1 LVSTKV
7 ANDFVSL
14 FLILCIFSFF
24 VSQQERSAIIHRFRE
39 KRKRRVWK
47 KKIRYFC
54 RKNLAD
60 RRVRVKGRFVK
71 SVAKAPG
78 ASGAS
83 TSSTGSDQSPSTG
96 GTSRS
101 ASGRGGSAQAVVTRP
116 SHQRTHSGSGDGTDV
131 SDLTGVTYTNSR
143 LPRPTAAKG
152 VRTAAR
158 QALTSPGSD
167 DDDEEDEEDEGS
179 EGEGNGEGDDG
190 DYSMEVVIGSNSD
203 AGSSSSALEA
213 DKKPPRLLKLVLTS
227 SHGDSAPH
235 STVSASSGN
244 GKLVFRA
251 PVKSEPGAAD
261 TTSAA
266 AETSSQDLSGVDILA
281 SLAAQAASESDPDD
295 VEDGDGDVFT
305 AERDLMR
312 LPSAKRIR
320 RHSIAY

>member
-1 LVSTKV
+1 LW
-7 ANDFVSL
+7 L
-14 FLILCIFSFF
+14 
-24 VSQQERSAIIHRFRE
+24 QERSAIIHRFRE

-71 SVAKAPG
+71 SAAKAPG

-83 TSSTGSDQSPSTG
+83 TSSTGSDQSPSASTN

-101 ASGRGGSAQAVVTRP
+101 ASGGRGGSVQGSSIARP

-131 SDLTGVTYTNSR
+131 SDLTGVTYSDPR
-143 LPRPTAAKG
+143 APRPAGAKG
-152 VRTAAR
+152 VRSAAR

-167 DDDEEDEEDEGS
+167 EEDDDDEDDEEEEAD
-179 EGEGNGEGDDG
+179 GDDG
-190 DYSMEVVIGSNSD
+190 NYSMEVVIGSNSD
-203 AGSSSSALEA
+203 AGSSGTGTSAAEA
-213 DKKPPRLLKLVLTS
+213 EKKPRLLKLVLTS
-227 SHGDSAPH
+227 SAAAGGHADSAPH
-235 STVSASSGN
+235 SAASSGSN

-251 PVKSEPGAAD
+251 PVKSEPSVTD
-261 TTSAA
+261 STSAA
-266 AETSSQDLSGVDILA
+266 AAAEISRQDLSGVDILA

-295 VEDGDGDVFT
+295 LEDGDGDVFT